1 MVFFTRH
8 SFIYLFP
15 GRQPVLRLRVRCW
28 GSYGPSHYR
37 TFTLLELTMV
47 SAPNTTRISRERIWP
62 GRGIKEG
69 FSEDILRSEG
79 WVNVRWGE
87 EERCIWG
94 KRKSFVE
101 ALGEVD
107 LANRRCWKKSSE
119 VGAEREEG
127 TQCERRR
134 GRRSGSEFCWTCWT
148 TLKSVICILKP
159 MGSLQ
164 RGFKRDRIRFAFQKE
179 HFGRFVKKRLEGSE
193 LLAAHWFQGYFSN
206 PRMEMKPSCARM
218 VPVPGRWS

>member
-79 WVNVRWGE
+79 
-87 EERCIWG
+87 
-94 KRKSFVE
+94 
-101 ALGEVD
+101 
-107 LANRRCWKKSSE
+107 
-119 VGAEREEG
+119 
-127 TQCERRR
+127 
-134 GRRSGSEFCWTCWT
+134 
-148 TLKSVICILKP
+148 
-159 MGSLQ
+159 
-164 RGFKRDRIRFAFQKE
+164 
-179 HFGRFVKKRLEGSE
+179 
-193 LLAAHWFQGYFSN
+193 
-206 PRMEMKPSCARM
+206 
-218 VPVPGRWS
+218 